1 MPYSVRLLEPADRFV
16 RGLQPKMR
24 AKVLRSMA
32 LLAETGPLL
41 GQPHAKA
48 VAGQRGLRELR
59 VQLGS
64 DACRLFYFHFR
75 SVTYVVTSGYVKK
88 SQKLDAL
95 EVHRAVRLMH
105 TFLEENA

>member
-1 MPYSVRLLEPADRFV
+1 MPYSVRLLEPADQFV

-32 LLAETGPLL
+32 LLADTGPLL
-41 GQPHAKA
+41 GQPHTKA
-48 VAGQRGLRELR
+48 VVGQRGLREFR

-75 SVTYVVTSGYVKK
+75 SVTYVVLRDT
-88 SQKLDAL
+88 
-95 EVHRAVRLMH
+95 
-105 TFLEENA
+105 